1 MWHTSHHYS
10 KKMIRVVIDL
20 AYWAYLVE
28 WYTVYVMNRCK
39 VTEFVNPNQQ
49 CHYSVEE
56 HGCFTHQII
65 DLALSFLGTSSHFRI
80 VHSYS

>member
-1 MWHTSHHYS
+1 
-10 KKMIRVVIDL
+10 MIRVVIDL

-49 CHYSVEE
+49 CLYPGNTV
-56 HGCFTHQII
+56 
-65 DLALSFLGTSSHFRI
+65 DLLIR
-80 VHSYS
+80 